1 MAWSVFVNKCFFLS
15 SPPMMQYFTQDVLIK
30 FMKFGAVGATGVVVD
45 FGFTWLSKEK
55 ARIQK
60 YVSNAIG
67 FTFAASSNYFLN
79 RWWTFH
85 SNNPELAI
93 EYSRFLFF
101 SVIGLGMNTMV
112 IWFLVSKRN
121 YNFYLSKLF
130 AIGIVTVWNFFVNLM
145 FTFV

>member
-1 MAWSVFVNKCFFLS
+1 
-15 SPPMMQYFTQDVLIK
+15 
-30 FMKFGAVGATGVVVD
+30 MKFGAVGATGVIVD
-45 FGFTWLSKEK
+45 FSFTWLSKEK
-55 ARIQK
+55 FKIQK
-60 YVSNAIG
+60 YFSNAIG
-67 FTFAASSNYFLN
+67 FTFAATSNYFLN

-101 SVIGLGMNTMV
+101 SVIGLGMNTLV
-112 IWFLVSKRN
+112 IYFLVSKRN
-121 YNFYLSKLF
+121 HNFYISKLF

>member
-1 MAWSVFVNKCFFLS
+1 ML
-15 SPPMMQYFTQDVLIK
+15 QYFTQDVLVK

-45 FGFTWLSKEK
+45 FGCTWISKEK

-60 YVSNAIG
+60 YAANAVG
-67 FTFAASSNYFLN
+67 FTLAASSNYFLN

-85 SNNPELAI
+85 SHNPELAI

-101 SVIGLGMNTMV
+101 SVIGLGMNTMA
-112 IWFLVSKRN
+112 IWFLVSRHN
-121 YNFYLSKLF
+121 RNFYISKLF
-130 AIGIVTVWNFFVNLM
+130 AIGIVTFWNFFVNLM

>member
-1 MAWSVFVNKCFFLS
+1 MCFCISLQN
-15 SPPMMQYFTQDVLIK
+15 MIEYFTQDVLIK

-45 FGFTWLSKEK
+45 FGFTWISKEK
-55 ARIQK
+55 VKIQK
-60 YVSNAIG
+60 YFSNTIG
-67 FTFAASSNYFLN
+67 FTLAATSNYFLN

-112 IWFLVSKRN
+112 IWYLVTKQNR
-121 YNFYLSKLF
+121 NFYISKLF

>member
-1 MAWSVFVNKCFFLS
+1 ML
-15 SPPMMQYFTQDVLIK
+15 QYFTQEVLIK

-60 YVSNAIG
+60 YIANAIG
-67 FTFAASSNYFLN
+67 FTFAATSNYFLN

-101 SVIGLGMNTMV
+101 SIVGLGLNTMV
-112 IWFLVSKRN
+112 IWFLVNKRN
-121 YNFYLSKLF
+121 HNFYLSKLF
-130 AIGIVTVWNFFVNLM
+130 AIGIVTIWNFFVNLM

>member
-1 MAWSVFVNKCFFLS
+1 MPVNIAEQYFSVS
-15 SPPMMQYFTQDVLIK
+15 SPPMLQYFTQDILIK
-30 FMKFGAVGATGVVVD
+30 FMKFGAVGASGVVVD

-60 YVSNAIG
+60 YVANAVG
-67 FTFAASSNYFLN
+67 FTFAATSNYFLN

-85 SNNPELAI
+85 SNNPELAV

-101 SVIGLGMNTMV
+101 SVIGLGMNTLV

-121 YNFYLSKLF
+121 HNFYLSKLF
-130 AIGIVTVWNFFVNLM
+130 AIGIVTIWNFFVNLM

>member
-1 MAWSVFVNKCFFLS
+1 MFFPIFAAYDAVFYTGCPNKVYEIRSCWC
-15 SPPMMQYFTQDVLIK
+15 Y
-30 FMKFGAVGATGVVVD
+30 GVVVD

-112 IWFLVSKRN
+112 IWFLVNKRN
-121 YNFYLSKLF
+121 NNFYISKLF

>member
-1 MAWSVFVNKCFFLS
+1 ML
-15 SPPMMQYFTQDVLIK
+15 QYFTQDVLIK
-30 FMKFGAVGATGVVVD
+30 FIKFGAVGATGVVVD
-45 FGFTWLSKEK
+45 FGCTWVSKEK
-55 ARIQK
+55 IRIQK
-60 YVSNAIG
+60 YAANAIG
-67 FTFAASSNYFLN
+67 FTLAASSNYFLN

-85 SNNPELAI
+85 SNNPELAM

-112 IWFLVSKRN
+112 IWFLVSRHN
-121 YNFYLSKLF
+121 RNFYISKLF

>member
-1 MAWSVFVNKCFFLS
+1 
-15 SPPMMQYFTQDVLIK
+15 
-30 FMKFGAVGATGVVVD
+30 MKFGAVGATGVVVD
-45 FGFTWLSKEK
+45 FGCTWFSKEK

-60 YVSNAIG
+60 YVANAIG
-67 FTFAASSNYFLN
+67 FTIAATSNYFFN
-79 RWWTFH
+79 RWWTFQ

-121 YNFYLSKLF
+121 HNFYLSKLF
-130 AIGIVTVWNFFVNLM
+130 AIGIVTIWNFIVNLM

>member
-1 MAWSVFVNKCFFLS
+1 MW
-15 SPPMMQYFTQDVLIK
+15 QYLNPDVLIK

-45 FGFTWLSKEK
+45 FSFTWLSKEK
-55 ARIQK
+55 ANIQK
-60 YVSNAIG
+60 YISNAIG
-67 FTFAASSNYFLN
+67 FTLAASSNYFLN

-101 SVIGLGMNTMV
+101 SIIGLGMNTAI
-112 IWFLVSKRN
+112 IWFLVTKRSH
-121 YNFYLSKLF
+121 NFYISKLF
-130 AIGIVTVWNFFVNLM
+130 AIGIVTVWNFFINLA

>member
-1 MAWSVFVNKCFFLS
+1 LPLNLS
-15 SPPMMQYFTQDVLIK
+15 REDFYVSSQPMLQYFTQDILIK

-60 YVSNAIG
+60 YVANAVG
-67 FTFAASSNYFLN
+67 FTFAATSNYFLN

-112 IWFLVSKRN
+112 IWFLVSRHN
-121 YNFYLSKLF
+121 RNFYISKLF
-130 AIGIVTVWNFFVNLM
+130 AIGIVTVWNFFINLL

>member
-1 MAWSVFVNKCFFLS
+1 ML
-15 SPPMMQYFTQDVLIK
+15 QYFTQEVLIK
-30 FMKFGAVGATGVVVD
+30 FMKFGAVGATGVAVD
-45 FGFTWLSKEK
+45 FGFTWISKEK
-55 ARIQK
+55 ANIQI
-60 YVSNAIG
+60 YVANAVG
-67 FTFAASSNYFLN
+67 FTFAATSNYFLN

-101 SVIGLGMNTMV
+101 SAIGLGMNTMV
-112 IWFLVSKRN
+112 IWLLVSKRH
-121 YNFYLSKLF
+121 YNFYLSKLL